1 MDEEGVILQQSPR
14 YEMPLPPENEL
25 LANAEKEL
33 AAVTRQVRS
42 SMKKLF
48 SGLAV
53 RLRPYKGLSHSPAPM
68 TSRSRYPRRYI
79 GTVVADDPAAR
90 RLFAG
95 SSEGVRLAAIDTEAG
110 PVLQPMRCCVTL

>member
-42 SMKKLF
+42 SMKKIGQWLG
-48 SGLAV
+48 SQAQAIQGALA
-53 RLRPYKGLSHSPAPM
+53 
-68 TSRSRYPRRYI
+68 
-79 GTVVADDPAAR
+79 
-90 RLFAG
+90 
-95 SSEGVRLAAIDTEAG
+95 
-110 PVLQPMRCCVTL
+110 